1 MEEPKLTPG
10 INNGLGNKSKSFKC
24 KYFINEKESSEIYI
38 FGEYFVENNKNKCHL
53 IINGN
58 DCELR
63 PKYRFKTKGEQTVT
77 LVIDQETTINF
88 QGMFCN
94 KKDFLDNFD
103 HYIMNDNLI
112 DVSNFENLD
121 TSRCEDL
128 SRMFCGC
135 RNLKNFDFLLNWQ
148 IANIL
153 EVCLH
158 SAVSLMLIFCLNG
171 I

>member
-38 FGEYFVENNKNKCHL
+38 FGENFVENNKNKCHL

-77 LVIDQETTINF
+77 LVIDQEIQNF
-88 QGMFCN
+88 QRMFYN
-94 KKDFLDNFD
+94 YLN
-103 HYIMNDNLI
+103 NLI
-112 DVSNFENLD
+112 DASSLANLD
-121 TSRCEDL
+121 TSKCENL
-128 SRMFCGC
+128 S
-135 RNLKNFDFLLNWQ
+135 
-148 IANIL
+148 
-153 EVCLH
+153 
-158 SAVSLMLIFCLNG
+158 
-171 I
+171 